1 MKTNDTNKLELN
13 EERPLPGMTWDETET
28 FVIEQQG
35 LAHQLRDAWETARVL
50 TEGKRAELKK
60 AESDERYKRGKLLAV
75 LRFLSLY
82 NPEAHEDWFAEFG
95 LTPEGDLLQ

>member
-1 MKTNDTNKLELN
+1 
-13 EERPLPGMTWDETET
+13 MTDEITK
-28 FVIEQQG
+28 
-35 LAHQLRDAWETARVL
+35 AYAPARR
-50 TEGKRAELKK
+50 GRQ
-60 AESDERYKRGKLLAV
+60 RYKRGKLLVV